1 MKQILI
7 YKKIDESILND
18 EYLKKQNLIFEQ
30 DFGNIEKLSSEI
42 KIDLLITEI
51 SNIVDRKTDNLIS
64 FLCKIKIPLLVIFK
78 NVKEMNRFKEMID
91 FPFIDFLILSELK
104 RYIEIKVEKIIN
116 IRNFI
121 VSIENMYAL
130 QYEIG
135 KISKLSVAGELIGSI
150 GHMINNPITA
160 INLQLDMIKMDNSCS
175 KNVIRKIN
183 LIEQNIERIISIVS
197 TVRELKL
204 GISEKSELINID
216 EEILKFLPILKDYFI
231 NHNVEI
237 ESNYDKKIPPVKL
250 PSGFLK
256 YVFLELILLIFHRSE
271 KKSGSRIVIN
281 FLLKNDS
288 IVIEFNTNFI
298 VSLQKL
304 FEQDDEQAKSDKLTL
319 NSVKFDIEN
328 ISGKIL
334 FYDNESSSK
343 IEILLPLPVI

>member
-7 YKKIDESILND
+7 YKKIDEKILND
-18 EYLKKQNLIFEQ
+18 EYLQKQNLIFED
-30 DFGNIEKLSSEI
+30 DFNNMEKLSNEI

-51 SNIVDRKTDNLIS
+51 SNIVDIKTDQLTS
-64 FLCKIKIPLLVIFK
+64 LLYKLKIPLLVVFK
-78 NVKEMNRFKEMID
+78 NSEEMNGFKEMIN
-91 FPFIDFLILSELK
+91 FPLVDFLIFPELEK
-104 RYIEIKVEKIIN
+104 YIEIKVEKIIN

-130 QYEIG
+130 QHEIG

-175 KNVIRKIN
+175 KNVIQKIN

-204 GISEKSELINID
+204 GISEKSELINI
-216 EEILKFLPILKDYFI
+216 EEETLKFLPILKDYFI

-237 ESNYDKKIPPVKL
+237 EANYDKKIPPVKL

-256 YVFLELILLIFHRSE
+256 YIFLELIILIFHRSE
-271 KKSGSRIVIN
+271 KKRGNRIVVN
-281 FLLKNDS
+281 FLLKDDS
-288 IVIEFNTNFI
+288 IAIEFNTNFI

-304 FEQDDEQAKSDKLTL
+304 FEQDDELAKSDKLTL
-319 NSVKFDIEN
+319 NSIKFDIEN
-328 ISGKIL
+328 IAGKIF
-334 FYDNESSSK
+334 FYDYESSSK